1 MYQWGKTVL
10 FAQFSQ
16 ISFLFHLLMWLI
28 FSEAVDL
35 ETTKIMLDFGVICF
49 WIFVN

>member
-1 MYQWGKTVL
+1 MGQNCIICTVFTNIIL
-10 FAQFSQ
+10 
-16 ISFLFHLLMWLI
+16 ISSINVAL